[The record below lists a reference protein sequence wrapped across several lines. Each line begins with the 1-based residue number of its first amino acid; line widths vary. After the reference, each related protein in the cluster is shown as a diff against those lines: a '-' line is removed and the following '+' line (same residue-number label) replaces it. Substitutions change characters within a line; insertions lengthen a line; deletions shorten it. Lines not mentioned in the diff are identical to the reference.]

1 MVVMQGDNGK
11 KIQFTLSDVIQ
22 EYENNVYIV
31 EMPIVVCNDKKDS
44 ELIQKEVGTFIT
56 EVSKIILVK
65 DK

>member
-11 KIQFTLSDVIQ
+11 KIQFKLSDIIQ

-31 EMPIVVCNDKKDS
+31 EMPIVVCNDKKDA